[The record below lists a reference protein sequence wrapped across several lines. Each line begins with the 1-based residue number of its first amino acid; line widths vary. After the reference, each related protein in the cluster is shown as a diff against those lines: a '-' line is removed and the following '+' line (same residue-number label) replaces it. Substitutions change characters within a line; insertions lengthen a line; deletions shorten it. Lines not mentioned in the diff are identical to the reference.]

1 MRSFVGTG
9 SLVRLALRRD
19 RIMLAVWIGIFVV
32 MAAGSAGATV
42 GLYGTVEDRVEA
54 AAAINN
60 TPSLVALYGII
71 YDESSLGALSMIKLG
86 AFGGA
91 LVAVLAIILVIRHT
105 RSEEEAGRLELVG
118 ATVVG
123 RNAPLAAS
131 LIVTVA
137 GVLALGLFT
146 ALGLA
151 AAGLSVGG
159 SFAFGLAWASIGIA
173 FAAVAAV
180 TAQLTASARAAIGLA
195 VAVLGVAYV
204 LRAIG
209 DTAGDGTA
217 SALRW
222 LSPIGWGQQVRP
234 YQGDRW
240 WVLLLPLAFFV
251 VVAATAQVLLGR
263 RDHGAGLLPDRPG
276 PAMAGRGL
284 GGAFGL
290 AWRLQ
295 RGTLLGWAA
304 GFVIL
309 GLVFG
314 NIASNIDG
322 FLGSASAIEMIQ
334 KLGGVK
340 ALTDAFM
347 STELGMVAIGASAY
361 AIQAVMRLRAEE
373 TELRAEPVL
382 ATGVKRLTW
391 VWSHLTIAVLGA
403 GALMVAVGLGAG
415 LTYSAETGSA
425 ADFWRVLGAALV
437 RVPAAWVLAGLV
449 VAAFGLAPRAAV
461 AGWAALVAFLLLGE
475 FGPLFELNQYAMD
488 LSPYAHVPRLPGG
501 EFSVVPLLGLAAVAA
516 ALVAVGLVGFR
527 RRDVPI
533 S

>member
-1 MRSFVGTG
+1 
-9 SLVRLALRRD
+9 
-19 RIMLAVWIGIFVV
+19 
-32 MAAGSAGATV
+32 
-42 GLYGTVEDRVEA
+42 
-54 AAAINN
+54 
-60 TPSLVALYGII
+60 
-71 YDESSLGALSMIKLG
+71 
-86 AFGGA
+86 
-91 LVAVLAIILVIRHT
+91 
-105 RSEEEAGRLELVG
+105 
-118 ATVVG
+118 
-123 RNAPLAAS
+123 
-131 LIVTVA
+131 
-137 GVLALGLFT
+137 
-146 ALGLA
+146 
-151 AAGLSVGG
+151 
-159 SFAFGLAWASIGIA
+159 
-173 FAAVAAV
+173 
-180 TAQLTASARAAIGLA
+180 
-195 VAVLGVAYV
+195 
-204 LRAIG
+204 
-209 DTAGDGTA
+209 
-217 SALRW
+217 
-222 LSPIGWGQQVRP
+222 
-234 YQGDRW
+234 
-240 WVLLLPLAFFV
+240 
-251 VVAATAQVLLGR
+251 
-263 RDHGAGLLPDRPG
+263 
-276 PAMAGRGL
+276 
-284 GGAFGL
+284 
-290 AWRLQ
+290 
-295 RGTLLGWAA
+295 
-304 GFVIL
+304 VIL

-403 GALMVAVGLGAG
+403 GALMLAVGLGAG